1 RRGHEP
7 QNIVNDSGIRLTTI
21 DVDKEYNVI
30 EFLAQ
35 MDSLRLLIDQIRELT
50 KEIKEIH
57 KKKLEPPADPRLG
70 EKLDHEIAVIK
81 RLASDIAPK
90 LKVLE
95 QVHQD
100 QHENKGSAQWRIA
113 EFQIFNITRE
123 FRDAMNQYNQECL
136 EHRERSGRFVTEG
149 EIEGM
154 LESENPAVWTQGIMV
169 ETAQVKQSLTDIQAR
184 HGDIMKLE
192 KSIREIHDMF
202 IDMAAMVQTQGE
214 MIDRI
219 EYNAVQ
225 SENFVESACIDT
237 RKAVKFQRTARR
249 KKILLILCLIIT
261 VVIIL
266 FILVIYFIV
275 TKKNSSNNSVA
286 TITAAPI
293 GPG

>member
-1 RRGHEP
+1 
-7 QNIVNDSGIRLTTI
+7 
-21 DVDKEYNVI
+21 
-30 EFLAQ
+30 
-35 MDSLRLLIDQIRELT
+35 
-50 KEIKEIH
+50 
-57 KKKLEPPADPRLG
+57 
-70 EKLDHEIAVIK
+70 
-81 RLASDIAPK
+81 
-90 LKVLE
+90 
-95 QVHQD
+95 

-136 EHRERSGRFVTEG
+136 DHRERSGRFVTEG

-154 LESENPAVWTQGIMV
+154 LESKNPAVWTQGIMV

-219 EYNAVQ
+219 EYNAAQ

-266 FILVIYFIV
+266 FILVIYFVV

>member
-1 RRGHEP
+1 MHSLLHRDHEP
-7 QNIVNDSGIRLTTI
+7 QNIVNDSGIRLTII

-57 KKKLEPPADPRLG
+57 KRKLEPLADPSINIKNYEKKRISKNEFFFVGLG

-90 LKVLE
+90 LK
-95 QVHQD
+95 
-100 QHENKGSAQWRIA
+100 A
-113 EFQIFNITRE
+113 
-123 FRDAMNQYNQECL
+123 
-136 EHRERSGRFVTEG
+136 GRFVTEG

-219 EYNAVQ
+219 EYNAAQ

-266 FILVIYFIV
+266 FILVIYFVV